1 MVKYIEIPDGSPAF
15 HLACEEVIF
24 EREQEGDILL
34 LWSASEYLSGNECLP
49 RTQARH

>member
-34 LWSASEYLSGNECLP
+34 LWRNSPVIVCGAHQNIY
-49 RTQARH
+49 Q